1 MSALLD
7 ASALLNIVRSLG
19 RDSLDY
25 IRGCY
30 ELTLTPYEIGNAVWK
45 EATLLKRLTINEAL
59 TLLNLISLIHRYLN
73 MVYPQNVSAV
83 LRLAFRLK
91 ITYYDASYVVE
102 SSELNVPLITDDTSL
117 RNRIKSHRNVIKQI
131 LGKEV
136 NVLSSDEY
144 ITYECT

>member
-45 EATLLKRLTINEAL
+45 EATLLKR
-59 TLLNLISLIHRYLN
+59 
-73 MVYPQNVSAV
+73 VQV
-83 LRLAFRLK
+83 
-91 ITYYDASYVVE
+91 
-102 SSELNVPLITDDTSL
+102 
-117 RNRIKSHRNVIKQI
+117 
-131 LGKEV
+131 
-136 NVLSSDEY
+136 
-144 ITYECT
+144 